1 MLKRFSFVLIY
12 LLLLLPGVQNNGLA
26 AATPP
31 LLPDSS
37 VHFIAN
43 EGQWPSSARFQV
55 TTHDG
60 VLWLA
65 DDGLWLTRTAPELGQ
80 INIHLTF
87 PGMNAAARWEPF
99 DPQETVVSYFHGPD
113 PEQWQGGVPVW
124 GGVWV
129 RNLIPGADLRLTGQN
144 GQVVT
149 EWVVTGDID
158 QITMQVAGADE
169 VQQRGRELHFLT
181 PVGPLTWPLPNSP
194 SPLQLNITSATNKL
208 NIPLSTQLS
217 ALSSQHS
224 SSPTGSP
231 LIFGTFIG
239 GEDVLPDIP
248 YATALDTQGNIYATG
263 YTESPVFPTEPGI
276 SPRHGID
283 VIITKLL
290 PDGSDLAYAIH
301 LNPSAFNQ
309 PDWGY
314 DILVNNAG
322 EAYVVGET
330 NSFDF
335 PLTPDALDDTFDD
348 GEAFFLKVAADGASL
363 LYSTFLGGSDLD
375 GIRSLAQDS
384 AGNFYVT
391 GQTWSLDFPTTA
403 GAYDGIHN
411 GARDAFVTKLNPT
424 GTAILYSTF
433 LGGDTQEQ
441 GQAIGVTADGQ
452 ATITGWTNSANY
464 PTTAGAWD
472 ETFNGE
478 FDAFVTRLNSSGT
491 NLSYSTFIGGDNED
505 RSNDLVL
512 HNDGRVTLTG
522 SSLCPCTISFPS
534 TAGAYDPT
542 HNGNYDAFV
551 AQLNNAGSS
560 LDFST
565 FLGGT
570 NEDRGLGLALASGGR
585 ILVTGRTESP
595 APGFPITGDAFDGTL
610 GGPRDGFVTMLDAA
624 ATTLL
629 YSSFLG
635 GINEDEGSGVLVGP
649 GGTLILSG
657 STRSADFPVTPGAY
671 NTTLNG
677 DYDIFIVKLQ
687 VWDSPLF
694 NLFLPL
700 VQRP

>member
-1 MLKRFSFVLIY
+1 MLKQFSFILIY
-12 LLLLLPGVQNNGLA
+12 LLLLLPGAQNNGLA
-26 AATPP
+26 AATPT
-31 LLPDSS
+31 LATDSS
-37 VHFIAN
+37 VRFIAN
-43 EGQWPSSARFQV
+43 EGQWPSSARFQA
-55 TTHDG
+55 TTRDG
-60 VLWLA
+60 VLWLT
-65 DDGLWLTRTAPELGQ
+65 DEGLWLTRTTPKQGQ
-80 INIHLTF
+80 INIHLGF
-87 PGMNAAARWEPF
+87 AGMNAAARWEPF
-99 DPQETVVSYFHGPD
+99 DRQETVVSYFHGSD

-124 GGVWV
+124 GGVLV
-129 RNLIPGADLRLTGQN
+129 HDLVPGADLRLTGQN
-144 GQVVT
+144 GQLVT
-149 EWVVTGDID
+149 EWVVTGEVGE
-158 QITMQVAGADE
+158 ITLQVEGADE

-181 PVGPLTWPLPNSP
+181 PAGSLTWPLPTSP
-194 SPLQLNITSATNKL
+194 TPLKLNITNATNEL
-208 NIPLSTQLS
+208 NIPLSTQHS
-217 ALSSQHS
+217 ALSTQYS
-224 SSPTGSP
+224 SSGSP

-239 GEDVLPDIP
+239 GEDVLPDVPHAI
-248 YATALDTQGNIYATG
+248 ALDPQGNIYTTG
-263 YTESPVFPTEPGI
+263 YTESPVFPTEPGVT
-276 SPRHGID
+276 PQHGID

-301 LNPSAFNQ
+301 INPSAFNQ

-335 PLTPDALDDTFDD
+335 PITPGALDNTFDD

-363 LYSTFLGGSDLD
+363 LYSTFLGGADLD
-375 GIRSLAQDS
+375 GIRGLAQDS

-391 GQTWSLDFPTTA
+391 GQTWSLDFPTTV

-441 GQAIGVTADGQ
+441 GQVIGVTADGQ

-464 PTTAGAWD
+464 PTTSGAWD

-478 FDAFVTRLNSSGT
+478 FDVFVTRLNSSGT

-505 RSNDLVL
+505 RPNDLVL

-522 SSLCPCTISFPS
+522 STFCPCTIPFP
-534 TAGAYDPT
+534 TTVGVYDPT
-542 HNGNYDAFV
+542 HNDNYDAFV
-551 AQLNNAGSS
+551 AQLNNAGNS
-560 LDFST
+560 LVFST

-570 NEDRGLGLALASGGR
+570 NEDRGLGLALTNDGR

-595 APGFPITGDAFDGTL
+595 APGFPITGDA
-610 GGPRDGFVTMLDAA
+610 A
-624 ATTLL
+624 ATTVL
-629 YSSFLG
+629 YSTFLG
-635 GINEDEGSGVLVGP
+635 GINEDEGSSVLVGP

-700 VQRP
+700 LQRP